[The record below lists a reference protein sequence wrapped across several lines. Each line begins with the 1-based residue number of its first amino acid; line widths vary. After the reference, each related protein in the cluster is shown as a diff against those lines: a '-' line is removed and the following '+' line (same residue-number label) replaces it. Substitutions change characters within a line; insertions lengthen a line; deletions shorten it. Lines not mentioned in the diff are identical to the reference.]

1 MRFNDGANVFT
12 SDGDKVGSLDR
23 VVIDPQ
29 TKEVTHVVVEKGFL
43 FTEDKVVPVSL
54 IGAATKDRVTLRED
68 AGDLQALP
76 DFEETHYI
84 PVDDAEAGA
93 AFPVG
98 HARPLYWYPSA
109 GITWWSPTGYPGYT
123 SNLGYPRPKYVAQT
137 ERSIPEDLV
146 ALEEG
151 AKVISS
157 DDDHVGDVEAVLT
170 DPTEDCATHLLITQG
185 LLLKDRKLVP
195 TAWISKVREKKVN
208 LGVGSKF
215 VEQLPDYQA

>member
-12 SDGDKVGSLDR
+12 SGGDKVGSLDR

-29 TKEVTHVVVEKGFL
+29 SREVTHVVVRKGFL

-68 AGDLQALP
+68 AGDLEALP

-84 PVDDAEAGA
+84 PLDDAEAGA
-93 AFPVG
+93 TFPAG

-109 GITWWSPTGYPGYT
+109 GLTWWSPTGYPGYAG
-123 SNLGYPRPKYVAQT
+123 NLGYPKPEYVART
-137 ERSIPEDLV
+137 ERSIPEGLV

-157 DDDHVGDVEAVLT
+157 DNNHVGDIEAVLT
-170 DPTEDCATHLLITQG
+170 DPKEDRATHLLITQG
-185 LLLKDRKLVP
+185 LLLKERKLVP
-195 TAWISKVREKKVN
+195 TAWISKVREKKVH